1 MVSFPKSWRYYSGHA
16 VGGRGPAVNKITGWR
31 IGTRGTGQ
39 QRIQVVPMQQ
49 FTRPIQGV
57 PLTNGQV
64 TGIIGAAG
72 TVTLQIGPAGVGT
85 VWYPSSV
92 NISTSLGAADNSTC
106 SVYIGFIAAQNLQGG
121 QSYAGGGD
129 TVSLSVPDLSAG
141 QLIIAVWSG
150 GTPGS
155 IAAVNVLGTMDA
167 LAY

>member
-1 MVSFPKSWRYYSGHA
+1 MPVA
-16 VGGRGPAVNKITGWR
+16 GRGPGVSKLTAWR
-31 IGTRGTGQ
+31 IGARGTGQ
-39 QRIQVVPMQQ
+39 QRMTAVPMQS
-49 FTRPIQGV
+49 FTRQVQGV
-57 PLTNGQV
+57 PLTGGQV
-64 TGIIGAAG
+64 TGVIGAG
-72 TVTLQIGPAGVGT
+72 GSVTLSVTPAGLGT

-106 SVYIGFIAAQNLQGG
+106 SVYLGSIAAQNLQGG

-129 TVSLSVPDLSAG
+129 TVSLAVPNISPG

-150 GTPGS
+150 GVAGS